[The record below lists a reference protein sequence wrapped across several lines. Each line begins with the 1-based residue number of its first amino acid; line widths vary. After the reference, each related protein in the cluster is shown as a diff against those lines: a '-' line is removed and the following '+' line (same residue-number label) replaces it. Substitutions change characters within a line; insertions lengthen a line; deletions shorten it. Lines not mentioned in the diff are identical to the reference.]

1 MRNVNLKTGGKSVI
15 DRLVQLYGFKSK
27 TELCKH
33 FDITNST
40 LSTWLSRDYFPATLV
55 IQCALETGISLNWL
69 VLGEGSI
76 NVSTEVINP
85 NAASVKV
92 QNAETNYSSNEEKWL
107 EIFNMLTNEEKKNI
121 LYQVQRKG
129 VESLF
134 EVKTIE
140 NN

>member
-1 MRNVNLKTGGKSVI
+1 MRHFNLKTGGKSVI

-40 LSTWLSRDYFPATLV
+40 LSTWLNRDHFPATLV

-76 NVSTEVINP
+76 NVSTEVSNP
-85 NAASVKV
+85 NATSAKV
-92 QNAETNYSSNEEKWL
+92 QNVNTKNSSNEEKWL
-107 EIFNMLTNEEKKNI
+107 EIFNLLTDDEKNNI

-134 EVKTIE
+134 K
-140 NN
+140 